1 MAKKKDPVFSKDE
14 IMSDNTHA
22 DYCRQCKD
30 CTLWG
35 IGNDP
40 FSNEYTKSNCAMYPN
55 PDHKPGYV
63 INNRGP
69 CPFRVP
75 KG

>member
-1 MAKKKDPVFSKDE
+1 MAKRPRWESE
-14 IMSDNTHA
+14 TLTDNTGIS
-22 DYCRQCKD
+22 YCEQCKD

-35 IGNDP
+35 IGDDP
-40 FSNEYTKSNCAMYPN
+40 FSNAYDKANCAMFPN

-63 INNRGP
+63 INNQGP
-69 CPFRVP
+69 CPFRVA